1 MTTKRKS
8 QEAAEEQAGTTAGT
22 ASKGIASTTEPAWL
36 RPMVEAIIDEAT
48 AKASPPTPFTDFL
61 GLVRHLPMYGSRT
74 LRNLVKRKIIP
85 SVRPPG
91 TRKLGFF
98 LPSVEAALLRF
109 QRGGI
114 E

>member
-1 MTTKRKS
+1 MTKHKDTSCKTVAAETAETETAKS
-8 QEAAEEQAGTTAGT
+8 QEAATSTA
-22 ASKGIASTTEPAWL
+22 
-36 RPMVEAIIDEAT
+36 
-48 AKASPPTPFTDFL
+48 PTPFRDFP
-61 GLVRHLPMYGSRT
+61 GLVRHLPMYGART
-74 LRNLVKRKIIP
+74 LRTLVKRKIIP

>member
-1 MTTKRKS
+1 MQKKS
-8 QEAAEEQAGTTAGT
+8 NCRPVAAETAKTET
-22 ASKGIASTTEPAWL
+22 AKPPVA
-36 RPMVEAIIDEAT
+36 AT
-48 AKASPPTPFTDFL
+48 APSPFTDFP
-61 GLVRHLPMYGSRT
+61 GLVRHLPMYGART
-74 LRNLVKRKIIP
+74 LRTLVKRKIIP

-109 QRGGI
+109 QKGGI